1 MAALRPLGPNAA
13 THRLDECSAGYFLGE
28 RSPPELSFASQA
40 ELVMAMPTA
49 PTSVIA
55 GDDVGVCAVFW
66 VGEGDASGG
75 SHEASVN

>member
-13 THRLDECSAGYFLGE
+13 THRLDEFSAGYFLGE

-55 GDDVGVCAVFW
+55 GDDVFW

-75 SHEASVN
+75 SHEELVN